1 MVDLNVDYI
10 AQQYDFDCWYAA
22 LRMLVKFRVGPTA
35 EPIGY
40 EIAETEG
47 MTQQS
52 LRDNFRCQAVAHGL
66 NARAGTVQYPP
77 RGLNANE
84 FVPSA
89 QRTGLVHL
97 CCPLSTKITRKQ
109 VGGRSQ
115 YSKRCYV
122 SMVRFG
128 AT

>member
-1 MVDLNVDYI
+1 MVDLNVVYI

-35 EPIGY
+35 EPIGF

-52 LRDNFRCQAVAHGL
+52 LRDNFRRQAVAQGL
-66 NARAGTVQYPP
+66 NPRAGAVQYPP

-84 FVPSA
+84 FVPFA
-89 QRTGLVHL
+89 RRNGLVSPMLPPFYEDQTKTGGWTLPVLETLLRMHG
-97 CCPLSTKITRKQ
+97 PL
-109 VGGRSQ
+109 
-115 YSKRCYV
+115 
-122 SMVRFG
+122 
-128 AT
+128 